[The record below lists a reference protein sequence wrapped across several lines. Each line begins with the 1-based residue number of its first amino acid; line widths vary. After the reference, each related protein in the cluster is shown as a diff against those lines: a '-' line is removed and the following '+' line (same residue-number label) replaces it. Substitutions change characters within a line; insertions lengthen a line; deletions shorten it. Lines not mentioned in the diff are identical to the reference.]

1 MNKNFL
7 AGKCIIIALLVFFV
21 SSQAQAAQTIRIE
34 IPGKIYNNKDS
45 FTLGSIAKITGG
57 TRQTRKILSDL
68 ILYSDGKN
76 LYRNDVLNAIGSSS
90 ASDARIELYMP
101 SYSKIESPAYEGNF
115 TESSPPPAPKTISSL
130 IPVIKSLSS
139 WQGDLEVSANSAVPD
154 GKIIEPTSII
164 PGTQS
169 VMLRFKGNDGKI
181 KSLSVR
187 LTWYQNILAASHNI
201 KKGSKIKS
209 SDLISRKIAIKRPGV
224 YASSPSEILGFAA
237 NKDIKQGEEI
247 LLANLVNS
255 NIVPKGRRVK
265 ILARIGAASAYTEG
279 VLIDEGRPGDV
290 VRVRRADN
298 KKITLRAKI
307 INENLVEVE
316 VL

>member
-1 MNKNFL
+1 MKYKFL
-7 AGKCIIIALLVFFV
+7 AGECIIIALLVFFAV
-21 SSQAQAAQTIRIE
+21 NQAQAAQTIRIE
-34 IPGKIYNNKDS
+34 IPEKFYSNKDS
-45 FTLGSIAKITGG
+45 FTLGSVAKISGG
-57 TRQTRKILSDL
+57 TRQTRKILADL
-68 ILYSDGKN
+68 ILYPDGN
-76 LYRNDVLNAIGSSS
+76 ILTRNEVLRAINSSS

-101 SYSKIESPAYEGNF
+101 SYSRIESPAYEGNF
-115 TESSPPPAPKTISSL
+115 TESPAPKSISSL

-139 WQGDLEVSANSAVPD
+139 WEGDLDISANSAVPD
-154 GKIIEPTSII
+154 GQIIEPTSII

-181 KSLSVR
+181 KSLAVR

-201 KKGSKIKS
+201 KKGSKIKP
-209 SDLISRKIAIKRPGV
+209 SDLVSRKIAIKRPGL
-224 YASSPSEILGFAA
+224 YATSPNEILGFAA

-279 VLIDEGRPGDV
+279 ILIDEGRPGDV